1 LVRAESDLGFI
12 HKFILPKKEGAPL
25 LLLLHGTGG
34 NEDDLLPVAKVIDG
48 DAAVLSP
55 RGKVLENG
63 NPRFF
68 RRLAE
73 GVFDVEDLKF
83 RTNELAEFVQAAS
96 KKYRF
101 DPHSAVALGYSNGAN
116 IAASM
121 LLLRPESLK
130 GAILFRPMIP
140 LEPEKRPV
148 LSGKNIFISA
158 GKFDSVI
165 PRSQTEKLREML
177 ERAGAEV
184 AINWEDSDHS
194 LTTNEVEKARLWAE
208 RNGMLSGIIE

>member
-1 LVRAESDLGFI
+1 MGRAESDLRFI
-12 HKFILPKKEGAPL
+12 HKFIPSKKGGAPL

-34 NEDDLLPVAKVIDG
+34 NEDDLLPLAKMIDG
-48 DAAVLSP
+48 NAAVLSA

-73 GVFDVEDLKF
+73 GVFDVQDLKF
-83 RTNELAEFVQAAS
+83 RTNELASFVQAAS
-96 KKYRF
+96 KKYGF
-101 DPHSAVALGYSNGAN
+101 DPRSVVALGYSNGAN

-130 GAILFRPMIP
+130 GAILFRPMVP
-140 LEPEKRPV
+140 LEPEKRPD
-148 LSGKNIFISA
+148 LSKKKIFISA
-158 GKFDSVI
+158 GKFDSII

-177 ERAGAEV
+177 EHAGAEV
-184 AINWEDSDHS
+184 GINWEDSDHS
-194 LTTNEVEKARLWAE
+194 LAANEVEKARLWAE
-208 RNGMLSGIIE
+208 QHGLLSGIIE